1 MRKVLCCLITLA
13 TITIGAFA
21 ENKVFIREYNYQ
33 AGENDSKITARAK
46 ALTEVKRLLL
56 EELGV
61 YMESYTNYIVEDQKG
76 TITKDF
82 FQNEIKSLSAGIT
95 ETKILEENWNGIQ
108 YYIKAEIEV
117 DPTDVARKINAS
129 LEKRQAD
136 VVIDSLR
143 ILLSNT
149 QTLSLQKNEE
159 VKALQS
165 KYETQIAQ
173 VQQQKQKVDE
183 LKKQLQ
189 TLKTQ
194 LDTYQKQEQEILSEV
209 QQIEQRIKKATDI
222 VLQNARLGMT
232 YTELCRV
239 CGKPRSIKFAY
250 VNYGKIWIKM
260 SNFVDTHPNSVI
272 VKGAYV
278 TDPYEVDFS
287 STKNIIKE

>member
-250 VNYGKIWIKM
+250 VNYG
-260 SNFVDTHPNSVI
+260 
-272 VKGAYV
+272 
-278 TDPYEVDFS
+278 
-287 STKNIIKE
+287 

>member
-1 MRKVLCCLITLA
+1 MV
-13 TITIGAFA
+13 
-21 ENKVFIREYNYQ
+21 
-33 AGENDSKITARAK
+33 
-46 ALTEVKRLLL
+46 
-56 EELGV
+56 
-61 YMESYTNYIVEDQKG
+61 
-76 TITKDF
+76 
-82 FQNEIKSLSAGIT
+82 
-95 ETKILEENWNGIQ
+95 
-108 YYIKAEIEV
+108 
-117 DPTDVARKINAS
+117 PTDVARKINAS

-239 CGKPRSIKFAY
+239 CGKPRSIKYDY

-260 SNFVDTHPNSVI
+260 SDFVDRNPII
-272 VKGAYV
+272 VKGGYV
-278 TDPYEVDFS
+278 TDPSNLS
-287 STKNIIKE
+287 SVNNIIKQ